1 MDDVS
6 LSLPHKKN
14 YVISDEIRKDFKLCN
29 ETSVSLPETEEVLPV
44 QQQYGGVSGVCKKRR
59 KRSVTRFSDDIMPH
73 SPAERG
79 GDRDGKSDLKRIL
92 CHK

>member
-1 MDDVS
+1 LAWLFTFVTPRDFFALLDDVS

-14 YVISDEIRKDFKLCN
+14 YVISDGIRKDFKLCN

-59 KRSVTRFSDDIMPH
+59 S
-73 SPAERG
+73 AA
-79 GDRDGKSDLKRIL
+79 
-92 CHK
+92 